1 MLAIVLPEAR
11 APFPAPLNDLVL
23 VIVLTFK

>member
-11 APFPAPLNDLVL
+11 APFPALLNDLVL
-23 VIVLTFK
+23 AIVLTFK